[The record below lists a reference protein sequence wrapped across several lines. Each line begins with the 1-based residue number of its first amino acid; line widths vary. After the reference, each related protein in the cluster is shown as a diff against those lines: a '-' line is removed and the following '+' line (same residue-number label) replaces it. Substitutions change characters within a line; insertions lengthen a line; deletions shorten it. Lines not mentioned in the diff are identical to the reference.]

1 MGSQQHLHKL
11 LAAAGGPL
19 AQLLHASQ
27 EHARL
32 LAQLRQRLPADL
44 AAALRSATLDRGHLR
59 LGVSGSAWA
68 TRLRFMAPQLCRQL
82 ADWPYGPVEAVQ
94 VHVAAPTGAAP
105 SGAPPAPVP
114 LSSASREHLETVART
129 TTDPRLAAA
138 LRALAG
144 NGERPGGSAEV

>member
-44 AAALRSATLDRGHLR
+44 AAARRSAPQAPGHLR

-144 NGERPGGSAEV
+144 SSERPGGSAEV

>member
-19 AQLLHASQ
+19 AQLLHASE

-32 LAQLRQRLPADL
+32 LAQLRQRLPPDL
-44 AAALRSATLDRGHLR
+44 AAALRSAALDRGRLR

-68 TRLRFMAPQLCRQL
+68 TRLRFMAPPLCRQL

-94 VHVAAPTGAAP
+94 VRWFGRSALSTIFRTEVLVLHTTGRR
-105 SGAPPAPVP
+105 SGRERATP
-114 LSSASREHLETVART
+114 LAY
-129 TTDPRLAAA
+129 
-138 LRALAG
+138 LR
-144 NGERPGGSAEV
+144 